1 MTKYFSS
8 LVEQSLSRSTEST
21 LSILGITNP
30 KLRQHL
36 TNVMSSECGS
46 EGSFLSQPV
55 FEQTFG
61 WAESEF
67 TMEQLATE
75 KKLLSEDVVNSLNK
89 VVELDGKSLKRYRFG
104 ASWKPFT
111 HQLASWSSLLQE
123 NRSVVVTSGT
133 GSGKTECFMVPVI
146 EDLYREYIKGGE
158 KPLVGVRAIF
168 LYPLNALINSQK
180 ERLYAWTHSF
190 GEGIRYCLYN
200 GNTKEKASKFRTEQA
215 GKPNEIITR
224 ELMREQPAPILVTNG
239 TMLEYMMV
247 RQVDEP
253 IVRISREK
261 KSLRWIVL
269 DEAHT
274 YVGSQAAELALQ
286 LRRVM
291 AAFGVTPKEVR
302 FVATS
307 ATIAGEDSAA
317 QLKQFLSDLSG
328 VPVEQIDVLGG
339 NRVIPNLP
347 ICKPVDVSL
356 EQIES
361 LPALDESNPEVSPA
375 RFEALAQSPVAR
387 ALRSLIVSSD
397 KRLKLNEIVELMQK
411 TGGGELTAPDVL
423 RWLDVCSGTKAS
435 EDSPAFLKLRAH
447 FFQRTT
453 HGLWACIDKNCAAKH
468 GTPLENGWPYGYV
481 FATQR
486 QRCTCGSLLFELTF
500 CNDCNEPHL
509 FAREKNSH
517 LIQWTNSEDDEFS
530 LQIDETSEDTQE
542 PKDDDDDTNRMKT
555 PVVLS
560 SIDNLSSIYFPY
572 ARIDKISGSTFS
584 GAAEGIQIGFNKVDL
599 ICSSTSCGYKGYK
612 GASPFRRAMLGGPF
626 YVTNAVPTVLEYC
639 QDFKDEE
646 ARTDYGPQSLPA
658 RGRRLITFTDSR
670 QGTARMSVRMQ
681 QEAERSKLR
690 GAVVEI
696 LSWKQRSQGDSQ
708 APPVALNSA
717 QLQFLIARL
726 KEEIQL
732 YKSVNMP
739 GEVKEREEKLSRL
752 TQHSSGVGNDVT
764 LVSMSWGELSNE
776 LKQKADIKGSIL
788 LHNKYQ
794 KPEVF
799 GQNDGPLKLTEMLL
813 FREFMRRPKRQNSLE
828 TLGLVKV
835 HYSNLEGIS
844 KCPEYWEQK
853 GLTLSDWRDFLK
865 LTLDFYV
872 RENSFIQVD
881 DSWLQWIGSR
891 FSSKTLR
898 GPLSK
903 EDPDGRV
910 KRWPQIIN
918 KNTSHR
924 LVKLLF
930 LGSNL
935 NPQSSADQDIV
946 NLWLRDAWS
955 QLTAPNSGILKPD
968 GNRFHLPKEH
978 LSFSLL
984 NKAYACPITNKLLD
998 TSFRGYTPYLP
1009 IHIDFSQLTDESRSK
1024 WKTEIVDMPQVW
1036 EFDQSQYDYAEG
1048 LNIVREKLR
1057 ADASVVSLRGRNLW
1071 TDIND
1076 RAVEGGFYY
1085 RTAEH
1090 SAQQSSERLETYED
1104 DFKKGKINVLNCST
1118 TMEMGVDIGGI
1129 SAVVMNNVPPHPA
1142 NYLQRAGR
1150 AGRSKESRAI
1160 SYTLCKNNPH
1170 DQQVFENPSWPF
1182 ETKIPAPAV
1191 ALSSDRLVQRHV
1203 NSFLLAN
1210 FLCNSVGSTQTDRI
1224 KLNTQW
1230 FFDDTD
1236 SVSIC
1241 DRFIDWLGVA
1251 VSDLDNPLKELVK
1264 GTSLAVVDPYQL
1276 RRTALNLIKSFRHRW
1291 IDTFKYL
1298 SSEEKTAKEDSLYK
1312 SKLRIELNRHC
1323 NEYLLR
1329 DLAARTFLPGYGF
1342 PTDVV
1347 NFDNF
1352 TIEDYKREKQY
1363 KNDSKQDREDNIS
1376 RYKGLPSRN
1385 LAVAIREYAPGAEI
1399 VIDGRVFR
1407 SAGVSLHWHNLGAG
1421 SIEAQRMDI
1430 AWRCHL
1436 CGELGYEEGLVKSG
1450 ELLCSNSACCAPIKS
1465 SNILTV
1471 LKPAGFVTDSYES
1484 TSNNIQRL
1492 KYIPVQAAWVFINS
1506 EKVSLPNPEMG
1517 TMAFGAN
1524 GKVFHHSSGEHG
1536 KGFALCMCCGRAES
1550 MHISNDGEVVYP
1562 KALSSEG
1569 THRSPRPTKN
1579 EKGQNNQ
1586 LINCQGSGSILA
1598 NIHFGAEA
1606 LTDVFELTLR
1616 HPQRGEYLAD
1626 DTHHSKI
1633 ALTISLALRLALAE
1647 TLGISASELGYATR
1661 PGKLLNGLPVRI
1673 IQLYDVI
1680 SGGAGFASSAALHI
1694 ERILRLVTKKLTC
1707 SHCESG
1713 CSECLIDSQ
1722 SRHDYD
1728 KIDRKAALDWLGV
1741 SFENFVG
1748 LTEQEKLS
1756 LNDAIYV
1763 PGSIEN
1769 IIRRLINQGFTRFSL
1784 IAAGDTSDWDMLAP
1798 VFRKSIQ
1805 NYIINDG
1812 VEIDFILLQKIDQ
1825 DEVLI
1830 DLQKLVAIGVN
1841 AFNVVGEI
1849 GSHFVA
1855 QAFKGNEVVTLAS
1868 RGIDAMVPG
1877 RGWHQNSESVVI
1889 SRSQKPFS
1897 LVPYEFATVTSNHEN
1912 AKGIVDISIQDHL
1925 NGSFVGFGERFCNL
1939 IASKDSRISDV
1950 LASGKIR
1957 TLKYSD
1963 RYIQNPTA
1971 VAMLGALITAF
1982 KSKLLPDSCVSVKT
1996 LFKAG
2001 RTQGRKAYEDWSSQ
2015 TDFEKFSEN
2024 WLAAMVGKKVDIVV
2038 EASNRDI
2045 PHHRCL
2051 DVEYDDGNRLKVRF
2065 DQGVAYWQ
2073 IRFNSSRDVWFDF
2086 DAAVKDQL
2094 IHMAKAAEF
2103 SDVQNSEQ
2111 KWATDV
2117 LVELISN

>member
-21 LSILGITNP
+21 LSILGITDP
-30 KLRQHL
+30 KLRSHL
-36 TNVMSSECGS
+36 SNVMSSECGS
-46 EGSFLSQPV
+46 EGSFLSQPI

-61 WAESEF
+61 WAESEL
-67 TMEQLATE
+67 TMEQLASE
-75 KKLLSEDVVNSLNK
+75 KGLLSREIVDSL
-89 VVELDGKSLKRYRFG
+89 DSKSNGRYRFG
-104 ASWKPFT
+104 ANFKPFT
-111 HQLASWSSLLQE
+111 HQLASWTSLLQH

-133 GSGKTECFMVPVI
+133 GSGKTECFMVPVL
-146 EDLYREYIKGGE
+146 EDLYREYSRGKNE
-158 KPLVGVRAIF
+158 PLVGVRALF
-168 LYPLNALINSQK
+168 LYPLNALINSQR
-180 ERLYAWTHSF
+180 ERLNAWTKNF
-190 GEGIRYCLYN
+190 GEGMRYCLYN
-200 GNTKEKASKFRTEQA
+200 GNTEEKNSKVRAEQA
-215 GKPNEIITR
+215 LTRNEILSR

-291 AAFGVTPKEVR
+291 AAFGVTPNEVR

-307 ATIAGEDSAA
+307 ATIAGEDSVV

-328 VPVEQIDVLGG
+328 VPVAQIDVLGG

-347 ICKPVDVSL
+347 TCKPVDLSL
-356 EQIES
+356 EQIEL
-361 LPALDESNPEVSPA
+361 LPALDQSNPEVSPA
-375 RFEALAQSPVAR
+375 RFEALAQSPIAR
-387 ALRSLIVSSD
+387 ALRGLIVSSD

-435 EDSPAFLKLRAH
+435 DDSPAFLKIRAH

-453 HGLWACIDKNCAAKH
+453 HGLWACIDKNCAAKR
-468 GTPLENGWPYGYV
+468 GTPLETGWPYGYV

-486 QRCTCGSLLFELTF
+486 QRCSCGSLLFELTF

-509 FAREKNSH
+509 FARDKNCH
-517 LIQWTNSEDDEFS
+517 LVQWANSEDDEFS
-530 LQIDETSEDTQE
+530 LQVDETNEDADVVGDGNNLT
-542 PKDDDDDTNRMKT
+542 PRM
-555 PVVLS
+555 PLVLS
-560 SIDNLSSIYFPY
+560 AIDNLATTYVNVEIN
-572 ARIDKISGSTFS
+572 KISGEFGGDISQRIRI
-584 GAAEGIQIGFNKVDL
+584 GANDIDSVCSNAE
-599 ICSSTSCGYKGYK
+599 CGYKGYQ
-612 GASPFRRAMLGGPF
+612 GASPFRRAMLGAPF

-639 QDFKDEE
+639 QDFHDEE
-646 ARTDYGPQSLPA
+646 GRPDYGPQSLPS

-696 LSWKQRSQGDSQ
+696 LSWKQRVQGDSQ
-708 APPVALNSA
+708 ASPVALNSE
-717 QLQFLIARL
+717 QLQILMAKLKDDIA
-726 KEEIQL
+726 L
-732 YKSVNMP
+732 YKSLNMP
-739 GEVKEREEKLSRL
+739 GEVKESEEKLLRL
-752 TQHSSGVGNDVT
+752 TQHLNGGSKDVT
-764 LVSMSWGELSNE
+764 LASMSWGELSNE

-835 HYSNLEGIS
+835 HYSNLENVS

-853 GLTLSDWRDFLK
+853 GLTINDWRDFLK
-865 LTLDFYV
+865 VTLDFYV

-898 GPLSK
+898 SPLSK
-903 EDPDGRV
+903 EESDGRV

-918 KNTSHR
+918 SNSSHR

-935 NPQSSADQDIV
+935 NPQNETDQNIV

-955 QLTAPNSGILKPD
+955 QLTVSNSGILKPD

-984 NKAYACPITNKLLD
+984 SKAFVCPITNKLLD
-998 TSFRGYTPYLP
+998 TSFRGFTPYLP
-1009 IHIDFSQLTDESRSK
+1009 IHIDFSQLTDQARSK
-1024 WKTEIVDMPQVW
+1024 WKTEIVDVPQVW
-1036 EFDQSQYDYAEG
+1036 EFDQSQYDYTEG
-1048 LNIVREKLR
+1048 LIIVREKLKT
-1057 ADASVVSLRGRNLW
+1057 DARVVSLRGRNLW
-1071 TDIND
+1071 TDISD
-1076 RAVEGGFYY
+1076 RVVEGGFYY

-1090 SAQQSSERLETYED
+1090 SAQQSSERLESYEE

-1170 DQQVFENPSWPF
+1170 DQQVFANPSWPF
-1182 ETKIPAPAV
+1182 ETRIPAPAV

-1251 VSDLDNPLKELVK
+1251 VSNLDNSLKELVK
-1264 GTSLAVVDPYQL
+1264 GTSLAVVEPYQL
-1276 RRTALNLIKSFRHRW
+1276 RRTALIIIKSFRDRW

-1298 SSEEKTAKEDSLYK
+1298 FSEEKTAKEDSLYK
-1312 SKLRIELNRHC
+1312 SKLRIELKRHC

-1352 TIEDYKREKQY
+1352 TIEDYKREKQS
-1363 KNDSKQDREDNIS
+1363 KNESKQDREDNIS

-1407 SAGVSLHWHNLGAG
+1407 SAGVSLHWHNLGTG
-1421 SIEAQRMDI
+1421 SNEAQRMDI
-1430 AWRCHL
+1430 AWRCDL
-1436 CGELGYEEGLVKSG
+1436 CGELGYEEGLVKGG

-1465 SNILTV
+1465 KNILTV

-1492 KYIPVQAAWVFINS
+1492 KYIPVQQAWVFIKG

-1524 GKVFHHSSGEHG
+1524 GKVFHHSSGENG

-1550 MHISNDGEVVYP
+1550 MPAGNDSEVVYP
-1562 KALSSEG
+1562 KTLSPKG
-1569 THRSPRPTKN
+1569 THRSPRPTKDD
-1579 EKGQNNQ
+1579 KGQSNQ
-1586 LINCQGSGSILA
+1586 LLDCQGSGSILA
-1598 NIHFGAEA
+1598 NIHLGAKA

-1616 HPQRGEYLAD
+1616 HPERGEYLAD
-1626 DTHHSKI
+1626 DAHHIKI

-1661 PGKLLNGLPVRI
+1661 PGKLPNGLPVRI

-1680 SGGAGFASSAALHI
+1680 SGGAGFASSASLHI
-1694 ERILRLVTKKLTC
+1694 EQMLRLVTKKLTC

-1722 SRHDYD
+1722 TRHDYD
-1728 KIDRKAALDWLGV
+1728 KIDRKAAFDWLGA
-1741 SFENFVG
+1741 NFANYVG
-1748 LTEQEKLS
+1748 LAEQDKLS
-1756 LNDAIYV
+1756 LRDAIYV

-1769 IIRRLINQGFTRFSL
+1769 VIRRLINQGFTRFSL
-1784 IAAGDTSDWDMLAP
+1784 VAAGDISEWDLLAP
-1798 VFRKSIQ
+1798 VFRKAIQ
-1805 NYIINDG
+1805 NYVLNDG
-1812 VEIDFILLQKIDQ
+1812 IEVDLVLLPKVDQ
-1825 DEVLI
+1825 SELLI
-1830 DLQKLVAIGVN
+1830 DLQQLAAIGVN
-1841 AFNVVGEI
+1841 IFNAAGDI
-1849 GSHFVA
+1849 GSYSVA
-1855 QAFKGNEVVTLAS
+1855 QVFKGNEVVTLAS
-1868 RGIDAMVPG
+1868 RSGDAIVPG
-1877 RGWHQNSESVVI
+1877 RSWHQNSEAVVM
-1889 SRSQKPFS
+1889 SKTQKPFS
-1897 LVPYEFATVTSNHEN
+1897 LVPYEFTPFVNDSEN
-1912 AKGIVDISIQDHL
+1912 ARGIVDLSIQDHF
-1925 NGSFVGFGERFCNL
+1925 NGSFVGFGERFWSL
-1939 IASKDSRISDV
+1939 VASKDSRISDV
-1950 LASGKIR
+1950 LLSGKIKA
-1957 TLKYSD
+1957 LCYSD
-1963 RYIQNPTA
+1963 RYIQNPAA
-1971 VAMLGALITAF
+1971 VAMLGALITSF
-1982 KSKLLPDSCVSVKT
+1982 KDKLVPDSSVCIKT

-2001 RTQGRKAYEDWSSQ
+2001 RAQGRKAYEDWVSLS
-2015 TDFEKFSEN
+2015 DFEEFSEN
-2024 WLAAMVGKKVDIVV
+2024 WLSAMVGKKVELIV

-2045 PHHRCL
+2045 AHHRCL
-2051 DVEYDDGNRLKVRF
+2051 ELEYADGKVLKVRF
-2065 DQGVAYWQ
+2065 DQGVAYWK

-2086 DAAVKDQL
+2086 DAEVKDQL
-2094 IHMAKAAEF
+2094 VHMAKAAQVA
-2103 SDVQNSEQ
+2103 DVQNSEQ

-2117 LVELISN
+2117 LVELIES

>member
-21 LSILGITNP
+21 LSILGITDP

-46 EGSFLSQPV
+46 EGSFLSQPI

-61 WAESEF
+61 WAESEL
-67 TMEQLATE
+67 TMEQLARE
-75 KKLLSEDVVNSLNK
+75 KGLLSGEIVDSL
-89 VVELDGKSLKRYRFG
+89 DSKSNGRYRFG
-104 ASWKPFT
+104 ANFKPFT
-111 HQLASWSSLLQE
+111 HQLASWTSLLQH

-133 GSGKTECFMVPVI
+133 GSGKTECFMVPVL
-146 EDLYREYIKGGE
+146 EDLYREYSRGTN
-158 KPLVGVRAIF
+158 KPLVGVRALF
-168 LYPLNALINSQK
+168 LYPLNALINSQR
-180 ERLYAWTHSF
+180 ERLNAWTKSF
-190 GEGIRYCLYN
+190 GDGMRYCLYN
-200 GNTKEKASKFRTEQA
+200 GNTEEKSSKVRAEQA
-215 GKPNEIITR
+215 LTPNEILSR

-291 AAFGVTPKEVR
+291 AAFGVSPSEVR

-307 ATIAGEDSAA
+307 ATIAGEDSAE

-328 VPVEQIDVLGG
+328 VPVAQIDVLGG
-339 NRVIPNLP
+339 SRVIPELP
-347 ICKPVDVSL
+347 KVKSVDLSL
-356 EQIES
+356 EQIE
-361 LPALDESNPEVSPA
+361 LFPALDESNPEVSPT
-375 RFEALAQSPVAR
+375 RFEALVQSPRAR
-387 ALRSLIVSSD
+387 TLRRLIVSTD
-397 KRLKLNEIVELMQK
+397 KRLKLNEIVDLMQK
-411 TGGGELTAPDVL
+411 TDDWTLTASDVL

-435 EDSPAFLKLRAH
+435 DDSPAFLKLRAH

-453 HGLWACIDKNCAAKH
+453 HGLWACIDKECTAKH
-468 GTPLENGWPYGYV
+468 GTPLETGWPYGYV
-481 FATQR
+481 YATQR

-509 FAREKNSH
+509 FARDRNGH
-517 LIQWTNSEDDEFS
+517 LVQWTISEDDEFS
-530 LQIDETSEDTQE
+530 LQVDETSEESE
-542 PKDDDDDTNRMKT
+542 PAGDGRDVEPRM
-555 PVVLS
+555 PLVLS
-560 SIDNLSSIYFPY
+560 AIDNLAATYVNVDIN
-572 ARIDKISGSTFS
+572 KISGEF
-584 GAAEGIQIGFNKVDL
+584 GADKSQRIRIALNDIDS
-599 ICSSTSCGYKGYK
+599 ICSNAECGYKGYQ

-626 YVTNAVPTVLEYC
+626 YVTNAVPTMLEYC

-646 ARTDYGPQSLPA
+646 ARPGYGPQSLPA

-696 LSWKQRSQGDSQ
+696 LSWKQRAQAGSQ
-708 APPVALNSA
+708 ALSDTFNPE
-717 QLQFLIARL
+717 QLQFLIGKL
-726 KEEIQL
+726 KDDIDIL
-732 YKSVNMP
+732 KSLNMP
-739 GEVKEREEKLSRL
+739 GEVKESEEKLLRL
-752 TQHSSGVGNDVT
+752 TQHLNGGSKYVI
-764 LVSMSWGELSNE
+764 LASMSWGELASE
-776 LKQKADIKGSIL
+776 LKDKADIKGSIL

-835 HYSNLEGIS
+835 HYSNLGSVS

-853 GLTLSDWRDFLK
+853 SLTINDWRDFLK
-865 LTLDFYV
+865 VTLDFYV

-891 FSSKTLR
+891 FSSKALR
-898 GPLSK
+898 SPLSK
-903 EDPDGRV
+903 EESDGRV

-918 KNTSHR
+918 KNISHR

-935 NPQSSADQDIV
+935 NPQNTADQDIV

-955 QLTAPNSGILKPD
+955 QLTSPNIGILKSD
-968 GNRFHLPKEH
+968 GNRFQLPKEH

-984 NKAYACPITNKLLD
+984 SKAFVCPITNKLLD
-998 TSFRGYTPYLP
+998 TSFRGFTPYLP
-1009 IHIDFSQLTDESRSK
+1009 VHIDFSQLTDLARSK
-1024 WKTEIVDMPQVW
+1024 WKTEIVDVPQVW
-1036 EFDQSQYDYAEG
+1036 EFDQSQYDYTEG
-1048 LNIVREKLR
+1048 LDIVREKLQT
-1057 ADASVVSLRGRNLW
+1057 DARVVSLRGRNLW
-1071 TDIND
+1071 TDISD

-1090 SAQQSSERLETYED
+1090 SAQQSSERLESYEE

-1150 AGRSKESRAI
+1150 AGRSKESRAV

-1170 DQQVFENPSWPF
+1170 DQLVFANPSWPF

-1191 ALSSDRLVQRHV
+1191 TLSSDRLVQRHV
-1203 NSFLLAN
+1203 NSFLLAD
-1210 FLCNSVGSTQTDRI
+1210 FLCNSVGFTQTDRI

-1230 FFDDTD
+1230 FFDDKNGI
-1236 SVSIC
+1236 SIC
-1241 DRFIDWLGVA
+1241 DRFINELGVA
-1251 VSDLDNPLKELVK
+1251 VSNLDTTLKELVR
-1264 GTSLAVVDPYQL
+1264 GTSLAVVGACQL
-1276 RRTALNLIKSFRHRW
+1276 RRNALTLIKGFRDRW
-1291 IDTFKYL
+1291 LETFKYL
-1298 SSEEKTAKEDSLYK
+1298 SSEEATAKEDSLYK
-1312 SKLRIELNRHC
+1312 VKLRIELNRHC

-1363 KNDSKQDREDNIS
+1363 KNESKQDREDNIS

-1385 LAVAIREYAPGAEI
+1385 LAVAIREYAPGSEI

-1407 SAGVSLHWHNLGAG
+1407 SAGVSLHWHNLGG
-1421 SIEAQRMDI
+1421 GNEAQRMDI

-1436 CGELGYEEGLVKSG
+1436 CGEVGYEEGLIRGG
-1450 ELLCSNSACCAPIKS
+1450 ELFCSNSACGEKIKS
-1465 SNILTV
+1465 LNILRV

-1492 KYIPVQAAWVFINS
+1492 KYIPVQPARVFIKG
-1506 EKVSLPNPEMG
+1506 EKVSLPNPELG
-1517 TMAFGAN
+1517 TMAYGAN
-1524 GKVFHHSSGEHG
+1524 GKVFYHSSGEHG
-1536 KGFALCMCCGRAES
+1536 EGFALCMYCGRAES
-1550 MHISNDGEVVYP
+1550 MLPARNGEIVYP
-1562 KALSSEG
+1562 TSLSPNG
-1569 THRSPRPTKN
+1569 THHAPRPTKN
-1579 EKGQNNQ
+1579 DKGSNNQ
-1586 LINCQGSGSILA
+1586 LINCEGSGSILS
-1598 NIHFGAEA
+1598 NIHLGAEA
-1606 LTDVFELTLR
+1606 LTDVFELTLL
-1616 HPQRGEYLAD
+1616 HPVRVEYLAD
-1626 DTHHSKI
+1626 DAYGVKI

-1661 PGKLLNGLPVRI
+1661 PGKLPNGSLVRI

-1680 SGGAGFASSAALHI
+1680 SGGAGFASSAALYIEHI
-1694 ERILRLVTKKLTC
+1694 LSLITKKLTC

-1722 SRHDYD
+1722 TRHDYD
-1728 KIDRKAALDWLGV
+1728 KIDRKAALDWLGAD
-1741 SFENFVG
+1741 FENYVG
-1748 LTEQEKLS
+1748 LTDKDKLS
-1756 LNDAIYV
+1756 FSDAIYV

-1769 IIRRLINQGFTRFSL
+1769 VIRRLINQGFTRVSFVAS
-1784 IAAGDTSDWDMLAP
+1784 GDISAWDMLAP

-1805 NYIINDG
+1805 NYVLNDG
-1812 VEIDFILLQKIDQ
+1812 IKVDLILLPKVDQ
-1825 DEVLI
+1825 SELLI
-1830 DLQKLVAIGVN
+1830 DLQQLATIGVN
-1841 AFNVVGEI
+1841 IFNAAGDLC
-1849 GSHFVA
+1849 SYSVA
-1855 QAFKGNEVVTLAS
+1855 QAFKGNKVVTLAS
-1868 RGIDAMVPG
+1868 RSDDAKVPG
-1877 RGWHQNSESVVI
+1877 PSWHQNSEAVVM
-1889 SRSQKPFS
+1889 SKTQKPFS
-1897 LVPYEFATVTSNHEN
+1897 LVPYEFTPFVNYSEN
-1912 AKGIVDISIQDHL
+1912 ARGIVDLSIQDHL
-1925 NGSFVGFGERFCNL
+1925 NGSFVGFGERFWSL
-1939 IASKDSRISDV
+1939 VASKDSRISDV
-1950 LASGKIR
+1950 LLSGKIK
-1957 TLKYSD
+1957 TLSYSD
-1963 RYIQNPTA
+1963 RYIQNPAA
-1971 VAMLGALITAF
+1971 VAMLGALMRSF
-1982 KSKLLPDSCVSVKT
+1982 KGKLLPESSICVKT
-1996 LFKAG
+1996 LFKSG
-2001 RTQGRKAYEDWSSQ
+2001 RAQGRKAYEDWISLS
-2015 TDFEKFSEN
+2015 DFEAFSEN
-2024 WLAAMVGKKVDIVV
+2024 WLSAMVGKKVAFIV
-2038 EASNRDI
+2038 ETSNRNI
-2045 PHHRCL
+2045 AHHRCL
-2051 DVEYDDGNRLKVRF
+2051 EIFYENGKVLKVRL

-2086 DAAVKDQL
+2086 GSSLTEQLNHMEKAVESASVL
-2094 IHMAKAAEF
+2094 
-2103 SDVQNSEQ
+2103 NSEE

-2117 LVELISN
+2117 LVELVDR

>member
-21 LSILGITNP
+21 LSILGITDP
-30 KLRQHL
+30 RLRNHL
-36 TNVMSSECGS
+36 TNVMNSECGS
-46 EGSFLSQPV
+46 EGSFLSQPI

-67 TMEQLATE
+67 TMEQLASE
-75 KKLLSEDVVNSLNK
+75 AGLLSKAIVDSLDSKTN
-89 VVELDGKSLKRYRFG
+89 GRYRFG
-104 ASWKPFT
+104 ADFKPFI
-111 HQLASWSSLLQE
+111 HQLASWKSLLQG

-133 GSGKTECFMVPVI
+133 GSGKTECFMVPVL
-146 EDLYREYIKGGE
+146 EDLYKEFNRGKNE
-158 KPLVGVRAIF
+158 PLVGVRALF
-168 LYPLNALINSQK
+168 LYPLNALINSQR
-180 ERLYAWTHSF
+180 ERLNAWTKSF
-190 GEGIRYCLYN
+190 GDGIRYCLYN
-200 GNTKEKASKFRTEQA
+200 GNTEEKIAKVRAEQA
-215 GKPNEIITR
+215 LNPNEILSR
-224 ELMREQPAPILVTNG
+224 QLMREQPAPIFVTNG

-291 AAFGVTPKEVR
+291 AAFGVSPSEVR

-307 ATIAGEDSAA
+307 ATIAGEDSAE

-328 VPVEQIDVLGG
+328 VPVAQIDVLGG
-339 NRVIPNLP
+339 NRVIPELP
-347 ICKPVDVSL
+347 ITKSVDLSL
-356 EQIES
+356 EQIEL

-375 RFEALAQSPVAR
+375 RFEALVQSPKAR
-387 ALRSLIVSSD
+387 VLRSLIVSSN
-397 KRLKLNEIVELMQK
+397 KRLKLKEIVEFMRQS
-411 TGGGELTAPDVL
+411 GGWDLTASDVL

-435 EDSPAFLKLRAH
+435 ENSPAFLKLRAH

-453 HGLWACIDKNCAAKH
+453 HGLWACVDKECTAKH
-468 GTPLENGWPYGYV
+468 GTPLETGWPYGYV
-481 FATQR
+481 YATQR
-486 QRCTCGSLLFELTF
+486 QKCSCGSLLFELTF

-509 FAREKNSH
+509 FARDKNGH
-517 LIQWTNSEDDEFS
+517 LVQWTNSEDDEFS
-530 LQIDETSEDTQE
+530 LQADETN
-542 PKDDDDDTNRMKT
+542 DDTDVVGDNNNLTPRM
-555 PVVLS
+555 PLVLS
-560 SIDNLSSIYFPY
+560 AIDNLATTYVN
-572 ARIDKISGSTFS
+572 IDINKISGEFGGDISQRIRI
-584 GAAEGIQIGFNKVDL
+584 GANDIDSVCSNAE
-599 ICSSTSCGYKGYK
+599 CGYKGYQ

-646 ARTDYGPQSLPA
+646 ARPDYGPQSLPA

-696 LSWKQRSQGDSQ
+696 LSWKQRAQGDSQ
-708 APPVALNSA
+708 TSPVALNPE

-732 YKSVNMP
+732 YKSANMP
-739 GEVKEREEKLSRL
+739 GEVKEREDKLSRL
-752 TQHSSGVGNDVT
+752 AQHSNESSKDVT
-764 LVSMSWGELSNE
+764 LASMSWGELSNE

-835 HYSNLEGIS
+835 HYTNLERVG

-853 GLTLSDWRDFLK
+853 GLTINDWRDFLK
-865 LTLDFYV
+865 VTLDFYV

-898 GPLSK
+898 SPLSK
-903 EDPDGRV
+903 EESDGRV

-918 KNTSHR
+918 KNISHR

-935 NPQSSADQDIV
+935 NPQNSADQDIV

-955 QLTAPNSGILKPD
+955 QLTAPNSGIFKSD

-984 NKAYACPITNKLLD
+984 SKAFVCPITNKLLD
-998 TSFRGYTPYLP
+998 TSFRGFTPYLP
-1009 IHIDFSQLTDESRSK
+1009 IHIDFSQMTDLARSK
-1024 WKTEIVDMPQVW
+1024 WKTEIVDVPQVW
-1036 EFDQSQYDYAEG
+1036 EFDQSQYDYTEG
-1048 LNIVREKLR
+1048 LIIVREKLKT
-1057 ADASVVSLRGRNLW
+1057 DARVVSLRGRNLW
-1071 TDIND
+1071 TDISD

-1090 SAQQSSERLETYED
+1090 SAQQSSERLESYED

-1170 DQQVFENPSWPF
+1170 DQQVFANPSWPF

-1210 FLCNSVGSTQTDRI
+1210 FLCNSIGATQTDRI

-1230 FFDDTD
+1230 FFDDTN

-1251 VSDLDNPLKELVK
+1251 VSDLDNPLKELVR
-1264 GTSLAVVDPYQL
+1264 GTSLAVIGAYQL
-1276 RRTALNLIKSFRHRW
+1276 RRTALTLIKSFRDRW
-1291 IDTFKYL
+1291 VDTFKYL
-1298 SSEEKTAKEDSLYK
+1298 SSEEMTAKEDSLYK
-1312 SKLRIELNRHC
+1312 NKLRIELNRHC

-1363 KNDSKQDREDNIS
+1363 KNESNQDREDNIS

-1421 SIEAQRMDI
+1421 SNEAQRMDI

-1436 CGELGYEEGLVKSG
+1436 CGELGYEEGLVKDT
-1450 ELLCSNSACCAPIKS
+1450 ELLCSNSACCASIKS
-1465 SNILTV
+1465 SNVLSV

-1492 KYIPVQAAWVFINS
+1492 KYIPVQPAWVFIKS

-1524 GKVFHHSSGEHG
+1524 GKVFHHSAGEHG
-1536 KGFALCMCCGRAES
+1536 KGFALCMYCGRAES
-1550 MHISNDGEVVYP
+1550 MLAGDDGEVIYP
-1562 KALSSEG
+1562 NSLSPIG

-1579 EKGQNNQ
+1579 DKGQNNQ
-1586 LINCQGSGSILA
+1586 LIDCQGSGSILA
-1598 NIHFGAEA
+1598 NIHLGTEA

-1616 HPQRGEYLAD
+1616 HPERGEYLTD
-1626 DTHHSKI
+1626 DAHYIKI

-1647 TLGISASELGYATR
+1647 ALGISASELGYATR
-1661 PGKLLNGLPVRI
+1661 PGKLPNGLPVRI

-1694 ERILRLVTKKLTC
+1694 EHILRLLTKKLTC

-1722 SRHDYD
+1722 TRHDYD
-1728 KIDRKAALDWLGV
+1728 RIDRKAALDWLG
-1741 SFENFVG
+1741 SNFKNYVG
-1748 LTEQEKLS
+1748 LTDQDKLS
-1756 LNDAIYV
+1756 FNDAIYV
-1763 PGSIEN
+1763 PGSIQN
-1769 IIRRLINQGFTRFSL
+1769 AIRRLINQGFTRVSL
-1784 IAAGDTSDWDMLAP
+1784 VASGDISEWDMLAP

-1805 NYIINDG
+1805 NYILNDG
-1812 VEIDFILLQKIDQ
+1812 IEVDLVLLPKVDQ
-1825 DEVLI
+1825 SELLI
-1830 DLQKLVAIGVN
+1830 DLQQLAAIGVN
-1841 AFNVVGEI
+1841 IFSAAGDI
-1849 GSHFVA
+1849 GSYSVA
-1855 QAFKGNEVVTLAS
+1855 QALKGNEVVTLAS
-1868 RGIDAMVPG
+1868 RSDEAIVP
-1877 RGWHQNSESVVI
+1877 RRSWHQNSEAVVM
-1889 SRSQKPFS
+1889 SKTQKPFS
-1897 LVPYEFATVTSNHEN
+1897 LVPYEFAPFVNNSED

-1925 NGSFVGFGERFCNL
+1925 NGSFVGFGERFWSL

-1950 LASGKIR
+1950 LLSGKIKA
-1957 TLKYSD
+1957 LSYSD
-1963 RYIQNPTA
+1963 RYIQNPAA
-1971 VAMLGALITAF
+1971 VAMLGALITCF
-1982 KSKLLPDSCVSVKT
+1982 KDKLLPDSSVCVKT

-2001 RTQGRKAYEDWSSQ
+2001 RAQGRKAYEDWISLS
-2015 TDFEKFSEN
+2015 DFEEFSEN
-2024 WLAAMVGKKVDIVV
+2024 WLSAMAGKKVEIIV

-2045 PHHRCL
+2045 AHHRCL
-2051 DVEYDDGNRLKVRF
+2051 ELEYEDGKRLKIRF

-2086 DAAVKDQL
+2086 DAGVKDQL
-2094 IHMAKAAEF
+2094 IHLAKTAEHAN
-2103 SDVQNSEQ
+2103 VQNLEQ

-2117 LVELISN
+2117 LIELIES